1 MKTKNDYTREESF
14 KDCVATAVFT
24 FVVTGVV
31 GIGLSILH
39 WPEDR
44 SESAYYKGEAAATA
58 KHKDDFRNGWEEG
71 VKQTRAAAAENGKG
85 KYQIDPVT
93 GKVQFV
99 WK

>member
-1 MKTKNDYTREESF
+1 MKKDYTREESF
-14 KDCVATAVFT
+14 KDCVETAIFT
-24 FVVTGVV
+24 FVATSLI
-31 GIGLSILH
+31 GIGVTFIH
-39 WPEDR
+39 WPKDR
-44 SESAYYKGEAAATA
+44 SEYDYCKGEAAATA